1 MEISGR
7 YDINLGER
15 SQIFLYG
22 GPVGEA
28 ALGPPGFPHRASAS
42 ENPAAPLSHHQQDS
56 THIATNVVTLGVAK
70 GPVQLEASTFHGREP
85 NENRWNLDAGRP
97 DSFATRLTVSPH
109 KSLSA
114 QVSTGRINN
123 PEALDPA
130 LDTVRTTVSIHHD
143 IQSSF
148 GHVASS
154 LIWGRNKNLKNG
166 QRRVF
171 NSYALEVTSKFK
183 RHNWIW
189 TRIENVDR
197 DRTLL
202 PVQSGPPCLLC
213 GVVGFGASLLDDS
226 SALGSFNH
234 VVLGPNGRP
243 VTVEEDPVGRVQAYT
258 LGYERELPLGI
269 SWLNAGL
276 GVQVT
281 TYGLPATFKSVY
293 GNRPSTTIVFLRLRP
308 RGNMTEHMRQMHRQ

>member
-1 MEISGR
+1 
-7 YDINLGER
+7 
-15 SQIFLYG
+15 
-22 GPVGEA
+22 V
-28 ALGPPGFPHRASAS
+28 
-42 ENPAAPLSHHQQDS
+42 
-56 THIATNVVTLGVAK
+56 K

-114 QVSTGRINN
+114 QISTGRINN
-123 PEALDPA
+123 PEALDPS
-130 LDTVRTTVSIHHD
+130 LDTVRTTASIHHD
-143 IQSSF
+143 VQSSF

-154 LIWGRNKNLKNG
+154 FIWGRNKNLKNG

-183 RHNWIW
+183 RQNWIW

-202 PVQSGPPCLLC
+202 PVQTGPPCLLC
-213 GVVGFGASLLDDS
+213 GLVGFGASQLEGDS
-226 SALGSFNH
+226 TFGPFNH

-243 VTVEEDPVGRVQAYT
+243 VTVEEDPVGRVQSYT

-281 TYGLPATFKSVY
+281 TYGLPATFRSVY

-308 RGNMTEHMRQMHRQ
+308 RGNMSEHMRQMHRQ